1 MKNYILFLIMI
12 MAIFFIPTHVA
23 AVDFTITDV
32 KIDAFLQDDGDVHV
46 HETHTYA
53 FKGEFGGIIRVLIPK
68 ERTEIVELEAFE
80 GDKRLQIETDGF
92 EHRIH
97 RAGND
102 ETITVDIFYTIK
114 NGVDVYADVAE
125 FFWAFFDKSNE
136 STYENITIN
145 VFPPKMTSDV
155 IAFGYYEAFEKEN
168 IQSDGSVTYN
178 LGLVRKNRNGDIR
191 VAYETALFPQAT
203 VTSNREMREEIL
215 AENEKLINAAIVR
228 AERKKLLSMIGNVL
242 LPTMIFIFL
251 FLVGRKISRAKR
263 RKEEIKR
270 DVDTANQMIPKQLLS
285 LPTTIFFTNHHQ
297 LSAQSMAAALLDLV
311 RKGYVRNDEEK
322 RFYLLHRNGLLEH
335 EAILV
340 EWLFDEIGE
349 NGEFSFEDLA
359 RYTSN
364 EENHETYQ
372 SYQAKWEKAV
382 KAEMDEANLYAK
394 VDKFRLVTGLSC
406 TIILTPFLI
415 LFPIFDLIFAFIVS
429 LALVPAFVVIT
440 LISERTLEGEKIT
453 YEWRAFREN
462 YKNIATD
469 AWQSLTEDDKMRA
482 FIYGLG
488 MNEKNIQK
496 KNESL
501 INAFK
506 VTSKSQEYKPSTVYS
521 IDPTWLVIAAVAASN
536 FESANTSAS
545 SSSSDS
551 SSTPGIG
558 GGPSGAGGG
567 SGGF

>member
-1 MKNYILFLIMI
+1 

-23 AVDFTITDV
+23 AVDFSITDV
-32 KIDAFLQDDGDVHV
+32 NIDAFLQDDGDVHV
-46 HETHTYA
+46 HETHTYE
-53 FKGEFGGIIRVLIPK
+53 FNGEFGGIIRVLIPK

-80 GDKRLQIETDGF
+80 DDKRLQIETDGF

-97 RAGND
+97 RAGKD
-102 ETITVDIFYTIK
+102 ETINVDIFYTIK

-145 VFPPKMTSDV
+145 VFPPRATSDV

-168 IQSDGSVTYN
+168 IDSDGSVTYN

-191 VAYETALFPQAT
+191 VAYEAALFPQAT
-203 VTSNREMREEIL
+203 VTSNQEMREEIL
-215 AENEKLINAAIVR
+215 AENEQLINAAIVR
-228 AERKKLLSMIGNVL
+228 AQRKKLLSTIGNVL

-251 FLVGRKISRAKR
+251 FLVGRKISRSKS

-270 DVDTANQMIPKQLLS
+270 DIDDSNPIIPKQKLS
-285 LPTTIFFTNHHQ
+285 LPTTIFFTNHH
-297 LSAQSMAAALLDLV
+297 LSSESMAAALLDLV

-359 RYTSN
+359 TYTSN
-364 EENHETYQ
+364 EDHHETYQ
-372 SYQAKWEKAV
+372 SYQAKWEEAV
-382 KAEMDEANLYAK
+382 KAEMDDANLYTK

-406 TIILTPFLI
+406 TIILAPFLI
-415 LFPIFDLIFAFIVS
+415 LFPIFDLIVAFLVS
-429 LALVPAFVVIT
+429 LALVPAFVLIA
-440 LISERTLEGEKIT
+440 LISEKTLEGERIA
-453 YEWRAFREN
+453 YEWRTFREKF
-462 YKNIATD
+462 KNIGTE
-469 AWQSLTEDDKMRA
+469 AWQALTDDEKMRA

-488 MNEKNIQK
+488 MNEKNMQK
-496 KNESL
+496 KNEEL
-501 INAFK
+501 VKAFK
-506 VTSKSQEYKPSTVYS
+506 VTSKSKQYKPSTVYS

-545 SSSSDS
+545 ASSSDS
-551 SSTPGIG
+551 SSTPGMG